1 MPKAKV
7 VMALAFRKG
16 AVFPSEAK
24 EMRDERTGAFIVQ
37 LTAHESINHHLY
49 PLACSTTPEVGWV
62 IFASN
67 RSGTWQFY
75 KARFPQGEIVQLTD
89 DPQGV
94 NGYSGHISP
103 DGTELLF
110 TAHGEIRAVNLET
123 LRERTIA
130 RWDSA
135 SLGEVNLSKSGEWLV
150 TAMKWQGR
158 NYLAVAKTDGS
169 KADLIFES
177 ERTLIHPQFCPADET
192 LIEYAQD
199 PAPRMW
205 LIRRD
210 GSGNTCL
217 YEHGNDEFIVHETWL
232 GERLELVFVHWRFSL
247 KRMTLGPAEPVPQ
260 PSGIVTIAELNA
272 WHIAPNKA
280 GNLIICDTNHPD
292 IGLLL
297 VEVQTGQWRTL
308 CYPQA
313 SCQGTQWLQTRY
325 ATKEDFERAGK
336 EDWALSWMEAKVDT
350 VYGPQWTHPH
360 PSWSADE
367 RWVIYGSDVS
377 GTTQVYAALVAEI

>member
-1 MPKAKV
+1 
-7 VMALAFRKG
+7 MALAFRKG

-49 PLACSTTPEVGWV
+49 PLTCSTTPEVGWV

-130 RWDSA
+130 RWDGA

-210 GSGNTCL
+210 AAAATPAFTNMATTNSSSTKLGWASG
-217 YEHGNDEFIVHETWL
+217 WS
-232 GERLELVFVHWRFSL
+232 WFSS
-247 KRMTLGPAEPVPQ
+247 TGASAS
-260 PSGIVTIAELNA
+260 SG
-272 WHIAPNKA
+272 
-280 GNLIICDTNHPD
+280 
-292 IGLLL
+292 
-297 VEVQTGQWRTL
+297 
-308 CYPQA
+308 
-313 SCQGTQWLQTRY
+313 
-325 ATKEDFERAGK
+325 
-336 EDWALSWMEAKVDT
+336 
-350 VYGPQWTHPH
+350 
-360 PSWSADE
+360 
-367 RWVIYGSDVS
+367 
-377 GTTQVYAALVAEI
+377 